1 MKTVLFLCTGNS
13 CRSQMAEG
21 FAKELLPKDWKVYSA
36 GIRADGMNER
46 AIKVMREAG
55 IDISSQYSKTADDIK
70 DIRPDILIT
79 LCDNAQE
86 SCPVYP
92 AQVRKEHWGLKDPAD
107 AKGSEDEIMAVYRKI
122 RNEIQR
128 KILTSRLFYST

>member
-1 MKTVLFLCTGNS
+1 
-13 CRSQMAEG
+13 MAEG

-86 SCPVYP
+86 SCPVYL

>member
-1 MKTVLFLCTGNS
+1 
-13 CRSQMAEG
+13 MAEG

-55 IDISSQYSKTADDIK
+55 IDISSQYSKTTDDIK
-70 DIRPDILIT
+70 DIRPDIVIT

-86 SCPVYP
+86 SCPVYL

>member
-1 MKTVLFLCTGNS
+1 
-13 CRSQMAEG
+13 MAEG

-55 IDISSQYSKTADDIK
+55 IDISSQYSKTTDDIK